1 MKLPVKDRTTQPY
14 ISERE
19 IPAIKLALSAWRKL
33 RRDREQRTSLRNLAS
48 LCQDLPTHAKS
59 TAESIAWNLEKLSQ
73 LEERIRKEK
82 TK

>member
-1 MKLPVKDRTTQPY
+1 MNLPVKDRVTVPW

-33 RRDREQRTSLRNLAS
+33 RRDREQRTSLRNLTS

-59 TAESIAWNLEKLSQ
+59 TAESIAWNLEKLAQ
-73 LEERIRKEK
+73 IEERIFTEK